1 MSDAPDP
8 LAAARA
14 EAAALAAAA
23 EQAQAAAA
31 AALKRLEDAAAA
43 AKATAEEQVRATA
56 EQAAADGDAAAE
68 AARSAAED
76 ATAAKTS
83 STDAAAM
90 AAAEASA
97 AANAAAD
104 ATTVAA
110 RDAAEEAAAATTA
123 AATSAAEAAVG
134 GARAA
139 ASAGPLGAD
148 DVERIR
154 SGYAFQGPAL
164 EMGALVNGD
173 PQPQV
178 QVRIPLAMMNR
189 HGLVA
194 GATGTGKTRT
204 LQGLAEQLSAHGVPV
219 FAADIKGDLSGM
231 AVPGEGNE
239 KLLGRT
245 KGIGQ
250 DWTPDAFPLEYFSLG
265 GVGRGVPIRATIAG
279 FGPILLSKV
288 LGLNDTQ
295 ESSLGL
301 VFHYADRSGLPL
313 LDLTD
318 LRAVLTFLA
327 SDEGKSEL
335 KDLGGLSGATV
346 GVILR
351 ELIIF
356 ADQGADVFFG
366 EPEIDTAEFLRG
378 TADGKGVISLL
389 EVPGVQDKPAL
400 YSTFLMWLLADLFND
415 LPEVGD
421 LDKPKLVFFFDEAHL
436 LFKDAS
442 KDFLAQI
449 TQTVR
454 LIRSKG
460 VGIFFVTQTPKDVPG
475 DVLAQLG
482 SRVQHQLR
490 AFTPDDAKALRATV
504 STYPNSGYDLE
515 ETLTVLGTGEAIVT
529 VMNEKGA
536 PSPVAWTRLRAPQGL
551 MSPSPDASIDAA
563 VAASVLLPKYGTLVD
578 RESAREML
586 AVKMEA
592 ANQAAAAE
600 EDALARAKAEAEFAK
615 QQAAMD
621 KAQAAAQKK
630 ADAEYERLLRKTQG
644 TPRRTSTRRE
654 KTVLEE
660 MLTSRATKTIL
671 TGVVEGIFGTRRRR

>member
-1 MSDAPDP
+1 MNDADAPDP
-8 LAAARA
+8 LAEARA
-14 EAAALAAAA
+14 EAAALAEAA

-31 AALKRLEDAAAA
+31 AAQKRLEDAAS
-43 AKATAEEQVRATA
+43 RA
-56 EQAAADGDAAAE
+56 QAE
-68 AARSAAED
+68 AQ
-76 ATAAKTS
+76 AT
-83 STDAAAM
+83 D
-90 AAAEASA
+90 
-97 AANAAAD
+97 
-104 ATTVAA
+104 
-110 RDAAEEAAAATTA
+110 EAAAA
-123 AATSAAEAAVG
+123 VG
-134 GARAA
+134 PRAA
-139 ASAGPLGAD
+139 PPADMAAPLGAD
-148 DVERIR
+148 DIDRIR
-154 SGYAFQGPAL
+154 TGYAFEGPAL
-164 EMGALVNGD
+164 QMGALVNGD
-173 PQPQV
+173 PLPDV

-219 FAADIKGDLSGM
+219 FAADIKGDLSGI
-231 AVPGEGNE
+231 ALPGENSE
-239 KLLGRT
+239 KLLSRT
-245 KGIGQ
+245 RGIGQ
-250 DWTPDAFPLEYFSLG
+250 HWTPDAFPLEYFSLG

-301 VFHYADRSGLPL
+301 VFHYADEAGLPL

-318 LRAVLTFLA
+318 LRAVLTYLA
-327 SDEGKSEL
+327 SDDGKAEL
-335 KDLGGLSGATV
+335 RELGGLSSATV

-351 ELIIF
+351 ELIIL

-366 EPEIDTAEFLRG
+366 EPEIDTAEFLRT
-378 TADGKGVISLL
+378 TADGRGIISLL

-436 LFKDAS
+436 LFRDAS

-504 STYPNSGYDLE
+504 STFPNSGYDLE

-551 MSPSPDASIDAA
+551 MSPSPDAMIEAA
-563 VAASVLLPKYGTLVD
+563 VAASVLLPKYGTPVN
-578 RESAREML
+578 RESAREIL
-586 AVKMEA
+586 AAKMES
-592 ANQAAAAE
+592 ANAAAAAE
-600 EDALARAKAEAEFAK
+600 EAALEQARAEAEFAK
-615 QQAAMD
+615 QKAGMD
-621 KAQAAAQKK
+621 KAQAAARKK

-644 TPRRTSTRRE
+644 ATRRTSTRRQ

-660 MLTSRATKTIL
+660 VLGSRTTKTIL